1 MKRLLLTLMILLT
14 AYLVFAQR
22 FDIEAFSDSTKYGW
36 KDYADRSLYRQDL
49 LERQELLHIYEME
62 ANSMRDSVLK
72 SMAVPGW
79 GQFANKAPTK
89 GSIFLASEVVLMG
102 VSLYFYDR
110 SLYYYDKY
118 MNANQVEDIESY
130 YNLALAPR
138 QYSMLFL
145 GTAALVWAYN
155 IFDVIQVT
163 GEHNARVWERLME
176 KHRSSRVNLTGNGL
190 EVRF

>member
-155 IFDVIQVT
+155 IFDVIQGT
-163 GEHNARVWERLME
+163 EEHNARVWERLME

>member
-1 MKRLLLTLMILLT
+1 MKRSLLTLIILMV
-14 AYLVFAQR
+14 ACFAFAQR
-22 FDIEAFSDSTKYGW
+22 FDIEAFSDTTKYGW
-36 KDYADRSLYRQDL
+36 IDYSDRSLYRQDF

-62 ANSMRDSVLK
+62 ANSMWDALIK
-72 SMAVPGW
+72 SAVVPGW
-79 GQFANKAPTK
+79 GQFTNKAPTK
-89 GSIFLASEVVLMG
+89 GSIFLASELALVG

-118 MNANQVEDIESY
+118 MNATQVEDIENY

-145 GTAALVWAYN
+145 GSAALVWAYN

-176 KHRSSRVNLTGNGL
+176 KHRSSRVNFTANGV